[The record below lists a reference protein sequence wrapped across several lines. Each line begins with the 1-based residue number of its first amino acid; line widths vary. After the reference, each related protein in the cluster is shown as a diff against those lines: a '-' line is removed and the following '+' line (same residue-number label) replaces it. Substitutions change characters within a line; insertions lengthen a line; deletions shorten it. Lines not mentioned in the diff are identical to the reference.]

1 MTDNVN
7 HPPHYL
13 AGGFEALDVLEAFF
27 PDDPLGWQVGKYM
40 LRYKKKNGLEDLRKA
55 EVYLK
60 RLIARLEAVDL
71 DNQEEVK
78 PFDFSDWFYDIFGIR
93 L

>member
-7 HPPHYL
+7 EPAHYK
-13 AGGFEALDVLEAFF
+13 AGGFEAIDVLEAFF

-40 LRYKKKNGLEDLRKA
+40 LRYKKKGGLEDLRKA

-60 RLIARLEAVDL
+60 RLIQRVEAVEL
-71 DNQEEVK
+71 DDPKDE
-78 PFDFSDWFYDIFGIR
+78 PFDLLLWFNKIFEGTE
-93 L
+93 

>member
-1 MTDNVN
+1 MTDNV
-7 HPPHYL
+7 HEPAHYR
-13 AGGFEALDVLEAFF
+13 AGDYEAIDVLEAFF

-60 RLIARLEAVDL
+60 RLIQRMEVADL
-71 DNQEEVK
+71 DV
-78 PFDFSDWFYDIFGIR
+78 
-93 L
+93 